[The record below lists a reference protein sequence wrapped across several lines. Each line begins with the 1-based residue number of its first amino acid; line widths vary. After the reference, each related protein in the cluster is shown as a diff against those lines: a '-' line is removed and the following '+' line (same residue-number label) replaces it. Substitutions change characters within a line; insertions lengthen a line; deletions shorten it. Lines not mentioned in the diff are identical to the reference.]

1 MTALRPDL
9 FSRLYLRTKLALVM
23 TVILAVISAAVFVYF
38 PSALRRQAL
47 DGVAQKASVV
57 ADVTALSLSSGMRS
71 HDRVAVAEGLAS
83 LRRNPDLVYYELR
96 DASGQT
102 FASFNDLVAA
112 SAGPFPSAP
121 PETPAEPALGVS
133 SPGTRGETV
142 GAFDRQVRYYQTTTP
157 IRFRGRRVGTMVIGF
172 SLERVRQ
179 EISRSRAAIAL
190 VTLIVFAVMVLAVFA
205 LSALITGPLE
215 RIAETS
221 KLIADG
227 ALTHRAEVDSDDEV
241 GQLARSF
248 NRMLDRLDAARGEL
262 ESLNRSLE
270 DRVEQRARD
279 LMQEIT
285 ARRRA
290 QDALR
295 SSEERYR
302 LLFDRNLAGV
312 YIASIDGKIISCND
326 ACARI
331 FRYETRDEFL
341 ADRGAIAY
349 MNPRDRDSIMRRL
362 RSDGAVV
369 NEEVELRD
377 RHDAAVWALENVRL
391 IPAREGSEPTLEGIL
406 LDITDR
412 KRAEEEISYKAFHD
426 SLTDLPNRALLLDRL
441 VIALAQ
447 AARHNQKLAVMFL
460 DLDDLK
466 EVNDTFGHA
475 IGDAVLKT
483 VGHRLKENL
492 RESDTVARVSGDEF
506 LILLTDIEDE
516 SGVEAVAATLLGA
529 VAGPLMVEDDELHI
543 TTSIGVAIYPTNG
556 TTPEELIR
564 NADGAMYRVKRS
576 GGNAVE
582 FCDRSGPTVGRMTIE
597 EELRRA
603 IEREEFVLW
612 YQPQVSI
619 KDRHLVGVE
628 ALVRWNHPERGLI
641 PPDGF
646 ISAAEH
652 TGVITALGALV
663 LRKACEQ
670 GKSWQR
676 QGYQSPRIAV
686 NLSPRQLYQHDFV
699 GMYQRVLESTGFDP
713 HLLEFEMTESIAVQR
728 SDRSLQILRRL
739 REIGSSIAVDDFG
752 TGQSSLS
759 YLKQFP
765 VDVVK
770 VDRSF
775 VTEVLTRVRDQSIV
789 GAVLQVA
796 NQLGLRTIAEGVETE
811 EQCEFL
817 RRLGCHEIQ
826 GYLVSV
832 PLAPEQ
838 LEAKFLMRAI
848 AVLPSPRNA
857 DLKIVR

>member
-1 MTALRPDL
+1 MTVLRPGF

-23 TVILAVISAAVFVYF
+23 TAILAMISAAVFVYF

-47 DGVAQKASVV
+47 DAVAQKASVV
-57 ADVTALSLSSGMRS
+57 ADVTAIRLSPGLRS
-71 HDRVAVAEGLAS
+71 HDRVAVAEALAS
-83 LRRNPDLVYYELR
+83 LRRNPDLVYYELL
-96 DASGQT
+96 DANGQT

-112 SAGPFPSAP
+112 SAGPFPK
-121 PETPAEPALGVS
+121 TPAEAPVEPALGVS
-133 SPGTRGETV
+133 APGTRGETV
-142 GAFDRQVRYYQTTTP
+142 GAFDPQVRYYQTTTP
-157 IRFRGRRVGTMVIGF
+157 VRFRGRRIGTMVIGF
-172 SLERVRQ
+172 SLQRVSD
-179 EISRSRAAIAL
+179 EIRRSRAAIAL
-190 VTLIVFAVMVLAVFA
+190 VTLIVFAIMVVAVFA

-215 RIAETS
+215 RIAQTS
-221 KLIADG
+221 KQIADG
-227 ALTHRAEVDSDDEV
+227 ELTRRAEIDSEDEV

-270 DRVEQRARD
+270 DRVEQRARE
-279 LMQEIT
+279 LMEEVT

-290 QDALR
+290 QDALK

-312 YIASIDGKIISCND
+312 YIASSDGRIISCND

-341 ADRGAIAY
+341 ADGGAIAY

-362 RSDGAVV
+362 QADGAVV

-377 RHDAAVWALENVRL
+377 RHDVTVWALENVRL
-391 IPAREGSEPTLEGIL
+391 IPGRDGSEPTLEGIL

-466 EVNDTFGHA
+466 TINDTFGHA
-475 IGDAVLKT
+475 IGDAVLKKLAQ
-483 VGHRLKENL
+483 RLRENL

-506 LILLTDIEDE
+506 LILLTDIENEE
-516 SGVEAVAATLLGA
+516 SVEAVAATLLDEIA
-529 VAGPLMVEDDELHI
+529 TPLLVEDDELHI
-543 TTSIGVAIYPTNG
+543 TTSVGVAIYPANG

-564 NADGAMYRVKRS
+564 NADGAMYRVKRT

-582 FCDRSGPTVGRMTIE
+582 FCGRSGPTVGRMAIE

-603 IEREEFVLW
+603 IDREEFVLW
-612 YQPQVSI
+612 YQPQVNI
-619 KDRHLVGVE
+619 EDRRLVGVE

-652 TGVITALGALV
+652 TGLITALGALV

-670 GKSWQR
+670 GTSWQR
-676 QGYQSPRIAV
+676 QGFQTPRIAV

-699 GMYQRVLESTGFDP
+699 GMFQRVLESTGFDP

-775 VTEVLTRVRDQSIV
+775 VTEVLTRISDQSIV

-811 EQCEFL
+811 EQCHFL
-817 RRLGCHEIQ
+817 RMLGCHEIQ
-826 GYLVSV
+826 GYLISV
-832 PLAPEQ
+832 PLAPEL
-838 LEAKFLMRAI
+838 LEERFLIRRDA
-848 AVLPSPRNA
+848 LLSPPRNA
-857 DLKIVR
+857 RIPI